1 MDMNELNSRSQ
12 STTKVYLKVRPERL
26 GVLIG
31 EGGKTLKQLELRTR
45 TRITVDSVNC
55 SLVIEPATP
64 EVTADMLLKA
74 SDFVKAIDAGFS
86 PDKAERVLEED
97 QILVI
102 IDLKEIVGNSPN
114 HLQRVKGRI
123 IGEEG
128 RVKTNIEQATDT
140 YISIYD
146 DIVAIIGDYDNAYL
160 AREAIEMI
168 IMGREHS
175 TVYKY
180 LDKRV
185 RELKRRKATE
195 FWIRKP

>member
-1 MDMNELNSRSQ
+1 LNSRSQ

-146 DIVAIIGDYDNAYL
+146 DMVAIIGDYDNAYL

-168 IMGREHS
+168 IRGREHS

>member
-1 MDMNELNSRSQ
+1 MNSRSQ

>member
-1 MDMNELNSRSQ
+1 MNSRSQ

-146 DIVAIIGDYDNAYL
+146 DMVAIIGDYDNAYL
-160 AREAIEMI
+160 AKEAIEMI
-168 IMGREHS
+168 IRGREHS

>member
-1 MDMNELNSRSQ
+1 LNSRSQ

-146 DIVAIIGDYDNAYL
+146 DMVAIIGDYDNAYL
-160 AREAIEMI
+160 AKEAIEMI
-168 IMGREHS
+168 IRGREHS

>member
-1 MDMNELNSRSQ
+1 LNSRSQ